1 MLLAPTH
8 HHHVLAWTHRTVH
21 IVVHVIVVIVVPRR
35 RHATLLP
42 VFVLALVLLLL
53 GMVVARR
60 RGTAS
65 WRGSPRL
72 DHVGGDLVE
81 GGDAV
86 SELAEERWRQR
97 VSRVRQGGRG
107 RGRVSAP
114 GGGGEDAVRQGNAI
128 PKLRRGKAITRFC
141 EEMEDGERV
150 KASLEELGGR
160 SRRCAELK

>member
-1 MLLAPTH
+1 MLLAPTHH

-21 IVVHVIVVIVVPRR
+21 IVGHVIVVIVVTRR

-72 DHVGGDLVE
+72 DHVCGDLVE

-107 RGRVSAP
+107 RGRVSAH
-114 GGGGEDAVRQGNAI
+114 GGGEDAVRQDNAI
-128 PKLRRGKAITRFC
+128 PKLRRGKAKTRFC

-150 KASLEELGGR
+150 KASLEELGCR